1 MADSVA
7 GAGKPDSEFFG
18 GALNKEMVV
27 GVLKAGLQRIVV
39 NIGDRAFG
47 FDPGDPDALKFEV
60 GHGAGRVLGQ
70 RLINFQTDF
79 AAGSHFPGNQVGGNA
94 GVIEQIAAKRK
105 YLKKNKGKLKKQL
118 QEFHG
123 IHHGDR
129 EKDEIL
135 INVLETE
142 NFSGRIR
149 MLFDSEVYRQKK
161 LDNLIVKVLFLTNH
175 ML

>member
-1 MADSVA
+1 M
-7 GAGKPDSEFFG
+7 GYIME
-18 GALNKEMVV
+18 
-27 GVLKAGLQRIVV
+27 
-39 NIGDRAFG
+39 
-47 FDPGDPDALKFEV
+47 
-60 GHGAGRVLGQ
+60 
-70 RLINFQTDF
+70 
-79 AAGSHFPGNQVGGNA
+79 
-94 GVIEQIAAKRK
+94 
-105 YLKKNKGKLKKQL
+105 
-118 QEFHG
+118 
-123 IHHGDR
+123 R